1 MTAFPHL
8 GFWLLAAVITVLNI
22 PLGGMRANAVRRS
35 RRWFGL
41 LAAPVFLLL
50 FIGAPARAHH
60 PGPQG
65 NQWERLDA
73 DEPAPAFALTDQN
86 GKRVA
91 LKDFRGTAIIVTF
104 LFTHCTDVCPL
115 LAQML
120 ARVDQQLS
128 EAERA
133 KLRFVGIS
141 VDPRRDTPQ
150 QMKRF
155 LQESR
160 LSEARWTLLT
170 GSVKELTRA
179 ARDYG
184 VVVRPAPRGDLV
196 HNTVFILIDAK
207 GRERVEFHGLATP
220 TNEIVKA
227 VRAIN
232 ADTKTKR

>member
-8 GFWLLAAVITVLNI
+8 GFWFLAAVITVLNI

-35 RRWFGL
+35 HRWFGL

-60 PGPQG
+60 PGAQD
-65 NQWERLDA
+65 NKWERLDA
-73 DEPAPAFALTDQN
+73 DEPAPVFALTDQN

-155 LQESR
+155 LRER
-160 LSEARWTLLT
+160 DLSEARWTLLT

-196 HNTVFILIDAK
+196 HNTVFILIDGK

>member
-1 MTAFPHL
+1 MTAFSRL
-8 GFWLLAAVITVLNI
+8 GLWFPAAVTSALNI
-22 PLGGMRANAVRRS
+22 PSGGMRANAVRRS
-35 RRWFGL
+35 HRWYGL

-50 FIGAPARAHH
+50 FIGAPVQAHH
-60 PGPQG
+60 SGPQD
-65 NQWERLDA
+65 NKWERLDA
-73 DEPAPAFALTDQN
+73 DEPAPAFALIDQN

-104 LFTHCTDVCPL
+104 LFTHCSDVCPL

-155 LQESR
+155 LRER
-160 LSEARWTLLT
+160 NLPETRWTLLT
-170 GSVKELTRA
+170 GSVKELTQA
-179 ARDYG
+179 ASDYG
-184 VVVRPAPRGDLV
+184 VVARPDPRGDLV
-196 HNTVFILIDAK
+196 HNTVFILIDGK

-227 VRAIN
+227 VRTVN
-232 ADTKTKR
+232 AEMQTKR